1 MTTTK
6 TKNQAVEAA
15 TAEGLAYFWAN
26 MHTGHTISFI
36 GQSWEDAG
44 FRVNDD
50 GEPTKDA
57 RGNTVASSTA
67 EKIDAAN
74 AAHVAQCE
82 EWYGAN

>member
-1 MTTTK
+1 MTA

-26 MHTGHTISFI
+26 MHTGHAIAFV
-36 GQSWEDAG
+36 GQSWEDGG
-44 FRVNDD
+44 FRVNGD

-57 RGNTVASSTA
+57 RGNTVATFTSD
-67 EKIDAAN
+67 EIDPTN